1 MKLHQGRNI
10 GSPVCKGG
18 AIISLTES
26 FAGFSIAKPKIVT
39 KHLSESIS
47 HLKNY
52 KHMKKTLF
60 LVLFTFSL
68 SLSWVQGFSQKEKAG
83 EDSFSPEEIEAYKNQ
98 VTSLVEYLQGTMDF
112 LGDPT
117 SLAIEKKTV
126 VNDSYLKIFLNDKVQ
141 IEDDLD
147 EGREVPLYKDAQAYL
162 KDVEFFFKSVDFKF
176 VVTDINLFV
185 SDDNQHFFRVTFNRI
200 LSGITVANDTVN
212 SKKVR
217 FMEVNLDVAQNDLK
231 IASIYTTKLNEKE
244 EIKTW
249 WEALSPEWKKFF
261 GKDINVNDSVSLSD
275 VVFIGDSLLV
285 IAVSYFEDEPDTT
298 SGFEIELPGE
308 RMNTSNMVEEYDTL
322 FTDPKPVYAKLNGI
336 LNLTEIDI
344 SRNEKIL
351 DLTPLSKLSSLEKIN
366 CSKMIIS
373 DLTPLRNLNRLRVLD
388 CSETPVKD
396 LSPLHYSSSIT
407 SLNCSYQ
414 LITDI
419 SAVAGLTNLEELD
432 CSGNKITDL
441 SIIQGLTSLTEVK
454 CSGTR
459 IQDLSFAIPLD
470 QLENLDIS
478 GTLVDKLDALS
489 TSDSLKYLNC
499 DNTFI
504 NSIEPLSGLSNLTI
518 LHISQ
523 TGVSSLGP
531 VNGHENLTKIYCDDT
546 QIKKANTITFM
557 KDNPGCL
564 VIFESEELF
573 NNWAN
578 MEQAWK
584 DVIIKYANLTEE
596 PSREELHALIKLEN
610 VTITGNRDITTLK
623 PIRRLFNLKILDI
636 SSTNVTDFE
645 NISES
650 IGLENLNVSNTSVEN
665 LQFAKNMNN
674 LEKLNISKTKISDLS
689 PLNPISSL
697 ELIFADSSGINDKS
711 AFSYHAKNPS
721 CIIVYK
727 TEKLMAWWNA
737 LPENWKDIFS
747 GKFKI
752 DSPPTPIQLH
762 TLIFM
767 DSLDLSAS
775 DGIGNLEP
783 LTMISG
789 LKKLNFKSNKVVDLQ
804 PLAQLKSLEQ
814 LECAQNPVSDL
825 IPVSSLSKLQLL
837 DISNTAVIDLKAV
850 TLLTDLKVLKCSGTK
865 IKSLKG
871 MENLT
876 KLEEIELNNTLVKNL
891 KPLISLPNLKSIK
904 CFNSKISPKNIEKFK
919 KSKPD
924 CEVIYY

>member
-1 MKLHQGRNI
+1 MKI
-10 GSPVCKGG
+10 YIFV
-18 AIISLTES
+18 
-26 FAGFSIAKPKIVT
+26 
-39 KHLSESIS
+39 
-47 HLKNY
+47 
-52 KHMKKTLF
+52 TLF
-60 LVLFTFSL
+60 AFSL
-68 SLSWVQGFSQKEKAG
+68 SLSWVQGFSQNEKAMEG
-83 EDSFSPEEIEAYKNQ
+83 SFSPEEIEAYKKQ
-98 VTSLVEYLQGTMDF
+98 VTSLVGYLQETMNF

-126 VNDSYLKIFLNDKVQ
+126 VNESYLKIFLNDKVQ

-162 KDVEFFFKSVDFKF
+162 KDVGFFFKSVDFKF
-176 VVTDINLFV
+176 VVSDINLFV
-185 SDDNQHFFRVTFNRI
+185 NDDGQHFFRVTFNRI

-217 FMEVNLDVAQNDLK
+217 FMEVNLDIARNDLK

-249 WEALSPEWKKFF
+249 WETLSPEWKKFF
-261 GKDINVNDSVSLSD
+261 GKDINVNDSVSLAD
-275 VVFIGDSLLV
+275 VVFIGDSLLA
-285 IAVSYFEDEPDTT
+285 IATSYVEVGPDTT
-298 SGFEIELPGE
+298 AGFDIELPGE
-308 RMNTSNMVEEYDTL
+308 RMNTANMVNAYDTV
-322 FTDPKPVYAKLNGI
+322 FTDPKTVYAKLRGI

-344 SRNEKIL
+344 SGNEKL
-351 DLTPLSKLSSLEKIN
+351 PDLSPLGKLSSLEKIN
-366 CSKMIIS
+366 CSKTLIDNLI
-373 DLTPLRNLNRLRVLD
+373 PLRNLNRLRVLD

-432 CSGNKITDL
+432 CSGNKITGL
-441 SIIQGLTSLTEVK
+441 SAIRDLTSLKKVK

-459 IQDLSFAIPLD
+459 IQDLGFVGNLD
-470 QLENLDIS
+470 QLATLDIS

-489 TSDSLKYLNC
+489 GSDSLKYLNC

-504 NSIEPLSGLSNLTI
+504 NSIEPLSGLPSLTI

-523 TGVSSLGP
+523 TGVSSLEP
-531 VNGHENLTKIYCDDT
+531 MNGHENLTRVYCDDT

-557 KDNPGCL
+557 KENPGCL

-584 DVIIKYANLTEE
+584 DVIVKYANLTEE
-596 PSREELHALIKLEN
+596 PTREDLHALIKLEN
-610 VTITGNRDITTLK
+610 VTVAGNKDITTLK

-650 IGLENLNVSNTSVEN
+650 IGLEDLNVSNTSVEN
-665 LQFAKNMNN
+665 LEFAKNMGN
-674 LEKLNISKTKISDLS
+674 LGKLDISQTKVSDLS
-689 PLNPISSL
+689 PLDAISSL
-697 ELIFADSSGINDKS
+697 QLILADSSGIDDKS
-711 AFSYHAKNPS
+711 AFAYHTENPS
-721 CIIVYK
+721 CTIVYK
-727 TEKLMAWWNA
+727 TEELLTWWNA
-737 LPENWKDIFS
+737 LPGPWQDVFS
-747 GKFKI
+747 GKYKI
-752 DSPPTPIQLH
+752 DSPPSPVQLH
-762 TLIFM
+762 TLLFT
-767 DSLDLSAS
+767 DSLDLSTS
-775 DGIGNLEP
+775 DGIGDLEP
-783 LTMISG
+783 LTMIIG

-804 PLAQLKSLEQ
+804 PLTRLKHLEV

-825 IPVSSLSKLQLL
+825 VPLSSLGKLYFL
-837 DISNTAVIDLKAV
+837 DISNTAVEDLKAV
-850 TLLTDLKVLKCSGTK
+850 STLGNLKTLKCSGTK
-865 IKSLKG
+865 IKSLKVL
-871 MENLT
+871 ESLVD
-876 KLEEIELNNTLVKNL
+876 LEEVEINNTLVKSL
-891 KPLISLPNLKSIK
+891 KPLQSLPNLKSIK

-919 KSKPD
+919 KANPD